1 MSESITL
8 LRVENRNQEV
18 EQIWKFTV
26 KNLKLVDTCKI
37 SLLQPKFVITEP
49 KRHLHIQVMIFYLF

>member
-1 MSESITL
+1 MTETITL
-8 LRVENRNQEV
+8 LRVENRHQEV